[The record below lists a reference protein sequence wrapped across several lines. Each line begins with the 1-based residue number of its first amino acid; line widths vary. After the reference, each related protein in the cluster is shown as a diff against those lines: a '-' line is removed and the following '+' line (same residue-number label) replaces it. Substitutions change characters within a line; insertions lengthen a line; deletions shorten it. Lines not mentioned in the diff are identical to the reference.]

1 MTIRPRVSKRQGKH
15 AEGKGFSPEELK
27 KSGLSLKEAVK
38 LHIPVDP
45 RRKTAH
51 DENVETL
58 KGVVK
63 EKKAATKPKKPK
75 GKSKS

>member
-1 MTIRPRVSKRQGKH
+1 MTTRPNVIRRRGKNTQ
-15 AEGKGFSPEELK
+15 GKGFSSEELR

-63 EKKAATKPKKPK
+63 EKKAAMKPKKPK

>member
-1 MTIRPRVSKRQGKH
+1 MTTRPNVIRRRGKNT
-15 AEGKGFSPEELK
+15 EGKGFSSEELR

>member
-1 MTIRPRVSKRQGKH
+1 MTTRPNVIKRHGKH
-15 AEGKGFSPEELK
+15 AEGKGFSSEELR

>member
-1 MTIRPRVSKRQGKH
+1 MTTRPNVIRRRGKNT
-15 AEGKGFSPEELK
+15 EGKGFSSEELR

-63 EKKAATKPKKPK
+63 EKKAAMKPKKPK